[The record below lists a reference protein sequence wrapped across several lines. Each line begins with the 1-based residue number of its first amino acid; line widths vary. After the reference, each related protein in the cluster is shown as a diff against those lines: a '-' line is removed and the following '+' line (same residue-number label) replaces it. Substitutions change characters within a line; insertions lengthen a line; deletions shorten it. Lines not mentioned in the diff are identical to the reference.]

1 MEHVVQF
8 RAGMSGKSEAT
19 PPESVKE
26 RESDVVRSGAR
37 VAYRPPNGAGHEQA
51 ALALLEEITALLQ
64 SDEPDE
70 GALLHEFV
78 GILDDVGLRCAL
90 DVDRDGSR
98 LRYSVGT
105 RGARL
110 DALIDRQV
118 ERAMLESVP
127 IWCSREPL
135 SQPFGVARARSRDT
149 WSLRELGALSLDWIL
164 CVSIGDTRRPLGA
177 LTIYASFDEPEFRS
191 IALVRNIAQLV
202 GIALVNRRHHAA
214 MMAAVERRDIAMA
227 TVAHDLKNPLS
238 VILMT
243 TRLVRS
249 GPSLFPG
256 AVETIERHAKYML
269 LLVHDILEAAV
280 MSSTQ
285 FVIHPAPCA
294 PRSLLGEAVAS
305 VAPLVSQKLQ
315 QVQIDVMKNV
325 PRVLVDP
332 HRIMQVLLNLLGN
345 AVKFTPREGS
355 IVVGAQPHE
364 DGVAFWVH
372 DSGPGLAPDQT
383 DHVFERF
390 WRAESSNTGTGLGL
404 TIARDIVEAHGGRIW
419 VESEYGRGAKFVFT
433 VAAAPA

>member
-8 RAGMSGKSEAT
+8 RVSMSGKSE
-19 PPESVKE
+19 E
-26 RESDVVRSGAR
+26 RESDVIQSGAR
-37 VAYRPPNGAGHEQA
+37 VAYRQPPSGGAAHEQA
-51 ALALLEEITALLQ
+51 ALALLEEITELLQ

-78 GILDDVGLRCAL
+78 GILDDVGLQCAL

-98 LRYSVGT
+98 VRYSVGT

-110 DALIDRQV
+110 DTLIDRQV
-118 ERAMLESVP
+118 ERAMLETAP
-127 IWCSREPL
+127 IWCSREPI
-135 SQPFGVARARSRDT
+135 SHPFGVARARTRDV
-149 WSLRELGALSLDWIL
+149 WSLRELGALSLEWIL
-164 CVSIGDTRRPLGA
+164 CVSIGDRQRPLGA

-243 TRLVRS
+243 TRLLRGGVER
-249 GPSLFPG
+249 FP
-256 AVETIERHAKYML
+256 ASVETIERHAKYML
-269 LLVHDILEAAV
+269 LLVHDILESAV

-294 PRSLLGEAVAS
+294 PQLLLGEAVAS

-315 QVQIDVMKNV
+315 QVQIDVVKNV
-325 PRVLVDP
+325 PQVLVDP

-355 IVVGAQPHE
+355 IVVGANAHR

-372 DSGPGLAPDQT
+372 DSGPGLAADQT

-390 WRAESSNTGTGLGL
+390 WRAESSNTG
-404 TIARDIVEAHGGRIW
+404 ARRE
-419 VESEYGRGAKFVFT
+419 E
-433 VAAAPA
+433 

>member
-8 RAGMSGKSEAT
+8 RARMSGKSE
-19 PPESVKE
+19 E
-26 RESDVVRSGAR
+26 RESDVIRSGAR
-37 VAYRPPNGAGHEQA
+37 VAYRPPSNGAGHEQA
-51 ALALLEEITALLQ
+51 ALSLLEEIGALLQ

-98 LRYSVGT
+98 VRYSVGT
-105 RGARL
+105 RGRAL

-118 ERAMLESVP
+118 ERAMLEGVP
-127 IWCSREPL
+127 IWCSREPV
-135 SQPFGVARARSRDT
+135 SQPFGVVRARSRDV
-149 WSLRELGALSLDWIL
+149 WSLRALGALSLEWIL
-164 CVSIGDTRRPLGA
+164 CVSIGDPQRPLGA
-177 LTIYASFDEPEFRS
+177 LTIYASLDEPEFRS

-202 GIALVNRRHHAA
+202 GIALVNRRHHTA

-243 TRLVRS
+243 TRLVRH
-249 GPSLFPG
+249 GPAIFPG
-256 AVETIERHAKYML
+256 SVETIERHAKYML

-294 PRSLLGEAVAS
+294 PGSLLGEAVAS

-355 IVVGAQPHE
+355 IVVGAGRHE

-372 DSGPGLAPDQT
+372 DSGPGLEPEQT
-383 DHVFERF
+383 NHVFERF

-419 VESEYGRGAKFVFT
+419 VESEHGCGAKFVFT
-433 VAAAPA
+433 VPVDAQATPA

>member
-1 MEHVVQF
+1 
-8 RAGMSGKSEAT
+8 
-19 PPESVKE
+19 
-26 RESDVVRSGAR
+26 
-37 VAYRPPNGAGHEQA
+37 
-51 ALALLEEITALLQ
+51 
-64 SDEPDE
+64 
-70 GALLHEFV
+70 
-78 GILDDVGLRCAL
+78 
-90 DVDRDGSR
+90 
-98 LRYSVGT
+98 
-105 RGARL
+105 
-110 DALIDRQV
+110 LIDRQV
-118 ERAMLESVP
+118 ERTMLEGVP

-135 SQPFGVARARSRDT
+135 SQPFGVARARTRDV
-149 WSLRELGALSLDWIL
+149 WSLRELGSLSLEWIL
-164 CVSIGDTRRPLGA
+164 CVAIGEEQHPLGA
-177 LTIYASFDEPEFRS
+177 LTVYASLDEPEFRS

-243 TRLVRS
+243 TRLLRGGLDLYPAS
-249 GPSLFPG
+249 
-256 AVETIERHAKYML
+256 VETIERHAKYML

-285 FVIHPAPCA
+285 FVIHPAACT

-315 QVQIDVMKNV
+315 QVQIDVVKNV

-355 IVVGAQPHE
+355 IVVGARPHE

-372 DSGPGLAPDQT
+372 DSGPGLAPEQA

-419 VESEYGRGAKFVFT
+419 VEGDCEHGAKFVFT
-433 VAAAPA
+433 VPVDASATTPA

>member
-1 MEHVVQF
+1 
-8 RAGMSGKSEAT
+8 MSGKSE
-19 PPESVKE
+19 E

-37 VAYRPPNGAGHEQA
+37 VAYRAPPNGAGHEQA

-78 GILDDVGLRCAL
+78 GILDDVGLQCAL

-98 LRYSVGT
+98 VRYSVGT
-105 RGARL
+105 RGAQL

-118 ERAMLESVP
+118 ERAMLEGVP
-127 IWCSREPL
+127 IWCCREPV
-135 SQPFGVARARSRDT
+135 SQPFGVVRARTRDT
-149 WSLRELGALSLDWIL
+149 WSLRELGALSLEWVL
-164 CVSIGDTRRPLGA
+164 CVSIGDEQRPLGA
-177 LTIYASFDEPEFRS
+177 LTIYATFEEPEFRS

-202 GIALVNRRHHAA
+202 GIALVNRRHHAQ

-249 GPSLFPG
+249 GPTPFPG
-256 AVETIERHAKYML
+256 SVETIERHAKYML

-285 FVIHPAPCA
+285 FVIHPSPCA
-294 PRSLLGEAVAS
+294 PRSLLGDAVAS

-325 PRVLVDP
+325 PHVLVDQ

-355 IVVGAQPHE
+355 IVVGARPHE

-372 DSGPGLAPDQT
+372 DSGPGLVPDQIN
-383 DHVFERF
+383 HVFERF

-419 VESEYGRGAKFVFT
+419 VESEHGRGAKFVFT
-433 VAAAPA
+433 VPVDAAASAPAPA

>member
-1 MEHVVQF
+1 M
-8 RAGMSGKSEAT
+8 A
-19 PPESVKE
+19 
-26 RESDVVRSGAR
+26 
-37 VAYRPPNGAGHEQA
+37 HEQA

-78 GILDDVGLRCAL
+78 GILNDVGLRCAL
-90 DVDRDGSR
+90 DVDRDGCR
-98 LRYSVGT
+98 VRYSVGT
-105 RGARL
+105 RGAEL
-110 DALIDRQV
+110 DAVIDRQV
-118 ERAMLESVP
+118 ERAMLEGVP
-127 IWCSREPL
+127 IWCSREPV
-135 SQPFGVARARSRDT
+135 SQPMGVLRARTRDM
-149 WSLRELGALSLDWIL
+149 WSLRELGALSLEWVL
-164 CVSIGDTRRPLGA
+164 CVSIGDSQRPLGA
-177 LTIYASFDEPEFRS
+177 LTIYASEGEPEFRS
-191 IALVRNIAQLV
+191 MALVRNVAQLV

-243 TRLVRS
+243 TRLSRGGLELYPAS
-249 GPSLFPG
+249 
-256 AVETIERHAKYML
+256 VETIERHAKYML

-305 VAPLVSQKLQ
+305 VAPLVSQKLLH
-315 QVQIDVMKNV
+315 VHIDVLHDV
-325 PRVLVDP
+325 PHVLVDP

-355 IVVGAQPHE
+355 IVVGARAHE
-364 DGVAFWVH
+364 EGVAFWVH
-372 DSGPGLAPDQT
+372 DSGPGLAPEQT
-383 DHVFERF
+383 NHVFERF

-419 VESEYGRGAKFVFT
+419 VESEDGGGAKFMFT
-433 VAAAPA
+433 VPVGVTSASPA

>member
-1 MEHVVQF
+1 MEHDVQF
-8 RAGMSGKSEAT
+8 RVAMSGKSE
-19 PPESVKE
+19 E
-26 RESDVVRSGAR
+26 RESDVIQSGAR
-37 VAYRPPNGAGHEQA
+37 VAYRQPPSGGAAHEQA
-51 ALALLEEITALLQ
+51 ALALLEEITELLQ

-78 GILDDVGLRCAL
+78 GILDDVGLQCAL

-98 LRYSVGT
+98 VRYSVGT

-110 DALIDRQV
+110 DTLIDRQV
-118 ERAMLESVP
+118 ERAMLETAP
-127 IWCSREPL
+127 IWCSREPI
-135 SQPFGVARARSRDT
+135 SHPFGVARARTRDV
-149 WSLRELGALSLDWIL
+149 WSLRELGALSLEWIL
-164 CVSIGDTRRPLGA
+164 CVSIGDRQRPLGA

-243 TRLVRS
+243 TRLLRGGVER
-249 GPSLFPG
+249 FP
-256 AVETIERHAKYML
+256 ASVETIERHAKYML
-269 LLVHDILEAAV
+269 LLVHDILESAV

-294 PRSLLGEAVAS
+294 PQLLLGEAVAS

-315 QVQIDVMKNV
+315 QVQIDVVKNV
-325 PRVLVDP
+325 PQVLVDP

-355 IVVGAQPHE
+355 IVVGANAHR

-372 DSGPGLAPDQT
+372 DSGPGLAADQT

-404 TIARDIVEAHGGRIW
+404 TIARDIVEAHGGHIW
-419 VESEYGRGAKFVFT
+419 VESEHGQGAKFVFT
-433 VAAAPA
+433 VPTGA

>member
-1 MEHVVQF
+1 V
-8 RAGMSGKSEAT
+8 
-19 PPESVKE
+19 
-26 RESDVVRSGAR
+26 
-37 VAYRPPNGAGHEQA
+37 
-51 ALALLEEITALLQ
+51 
-64 SDEPDE
+64 
-70 GALLHEFV
+70 
-78 GILDDVGLRCAL
+78 
-90 DVDRDGSR
+90 
-98 LRYSVGT
+98 
-105 RGARL
+105 RL

-118 ERAMLESVP
+118 ERAMLEGVP
-127 IWCSREPL
+127 VWCSREPI
-135 SQPFGVARARSRDT
+135 SQPIGVVRARRRDP
-149 WSLRELGALSLDWIL
+149 WALHELVELSLEWVL
-164 CVSIGDTRRPLGA
+164 CVSIGDTQRPLGA
-177 LTIYASFDEPEFRS
+177 LTIFASPGESEFRS

-243 TRLVRS
+243 TRLVRH
-249 GPSLFPG
+249 GPAIPNS
-256 AVETIERHAKYML
+256 VETIERHAKYML

-315 QVQIDVMKNV
+315 QVQIDVLKNV

-355 IVVGAQPHE
+355 IVVGARPHE
-364 DGVAFWVH
+364 DGVAFWVR

-419 VESEYGRGAKFVFT
+419 VESEHGRGAKFVFT
-433 VAAAPA
+433 VPVDFAAAPA